1 MEKKIVGF
9 KLKEDDFAFDIM
21 RVIEI
26 IRLKEITEVPTAPE
40 FIEGVI
46 NLRGKIIPIIDLR
59 KRFHLEAI
67 NMDKMFRIIIVEY
80 MKSQLVGVIV
90 DEVTKVMN
98 VKSGE
103 SLPAPATLTSA
114 GARYIESIV
123 KTGDRI
129 IVLLDIEKI
138 FSEQEQDELKEITGT
153 QGGKIE
159 ESIDS

>member
-1 MEKKIVGF
+1 
-9 KLKEDDFAFDIM
+9 
-21 RVIEI
+21 
-26 IRLKEITEVPTAPE
+26 
-40 FIEGVI
+40 
-46 NLRGKIIPIIDLR
+46 
-59 KRFHLEAI
+59 
-67 NMDKMFRIIIVEY
+67 
-80 MKSQLVGVIV
+80 
-90 DEVTKVMN
+90 MN

>member
-1 MEKKIVGF
+1 
-9 KLKEDDFAFDIM
+9 
-21 RVIEI
+21 
-26 IRLKEITEVPTAPE
+26 
-40 FIEGVI
+40 
-46 NLRGKIIPIIDLR
+46 
-59 KRFHLEAI
+59 
-67 NMDKMFRIIIVEY
+67 MFRIIIVEY

-114 GARYIESIV
+114 GARYIE
-123 KTGDRI
+123 
-129 IVLLDIEKI
+129 KI